1 MGIRADSFMVERHL
15 SEEMGSITVAR
26 QIVRDA
32 LDAWGYAGQHED
44 VLLVASE
51 LVTNALI
58 HGAGAPV
65 LRMTGGST
73 HIRIEVGDSSEEEPE
88 AREPGPADGW
98 GMHVIERLSSRWGI
112 SHREGGKVVWC
123 ELAAPFAALAPDPSG
138 IRA

>member
-1 MGIRADSFMVERHL
+1 MGIGAESFTVERHL
-15 SEEMGSITVAR
+15 TEEMDSITVAR

-32 LDAWGYAGQHED
+32 LEDWDYAGRRED
-44 VLLVASE
+44 VLLVVSE
-51 LVTNALI
+51 LVTNALV

-73 HIRIEVGDSSEEEPE
+73 HIRIEVGDSSEELPE

-98 GMHVIERLSSRWGI
+98 GLHVMERLSTRWGA

-123 ELAAPFAALAPDPSG
+123 ELAAPFAAPALGPRFL
-138 IRA
+138 RA

>member
-1 MGIRADSFMVERHL
+1 MGIRAESFTVERHL

-44 VLLVASE
+44 VLLVVSE
-51 LVTNALI
+51 LVTNALM
-58 HGAGAPV
+58 HGAGAPM

-73 HIRIEVGDSSEEEPE
+73 HIRIEVGDSSEEAPKV
-88 AREPGPADGW
+88 REPGPADGW
-98 GMHVIERLSSRWGI
+98 GMHVIGRLSSRWGI

-123 ELAAPFAALAPDPSG
+123 ELAAPLAALAPDPGG